1 MFHVKIHTHKM
12 KSDLKY
18 TYFIKRPSTQ
28 SAYFDEFKVINY
40 NERSPS
46 WPNSQIIIQDPSIS
60 YYTHIS

>member
-1 MFHVKIHTHKM
+1 M

-18 TYFIKRPSTQ
+18 IYFIKRPSTQ